1 MQPKSHELVIRRAL
15 EHTRAPR
22 LTGRLD
28 ALLLGNDDED
38 KYTWPITGWRTPA
51 IGFTHTFRP
60 GKRYGEFYWP
70 SAKTRCVALF
80 GDAFAMEEHDP
91 RRAAGLL
98 GRACH
103 LLTDAAVPARTQGYW
118 HYLGDPLESWIEA
131 HAGEMD
137 TILIDAIPGERSP
150 GELMESL
157 AGRSSRRDVDTTT
170 SLPGLL
176 HYMIMGRGRRLSAD
190 AVAAQARELVPLAIA
205 HVAALLLGFDAACSA
220 GIVWPTLAQGR

>member
-1 MQPKSHELVIRRAL
+1 MQPESHELVIRRAL
-15 EHTRAPR
+15 ELTRIPR
-22 LTGRLD
+22 LAGRLGD
-28 ALLLGNDDED
+28 LLLGNDDED
-38 KYTWPITGWRTPA
+38 KYTWPLTGWRTPA

-60 GKRYGEFYWP
+60 GKRYGEFYLP

-80 GDAFAMEEHDP
+80 GDAFATEGRDP

-131 HAGEMD
+131 HVGEMD
-137 TILIDAIPGERSP
+137 TIVIDAIPGERSP

-157 AGRSSRRDVDTTT
+157 ARRSSRRDVDTTT

-176 HYMIMGRGRRLSAD
+176 HYMILGRGRRLSAD
-190 AVAAQARELVPLAIA
+190 AVEEQAKELVPLAIT

-220 GIVWPTLAQGR
+220 GFVAPSPERGR